1 MAKVEKF
8 EDLKVWQES
17 RILIGFVYDL
27 MSPNKDYGFKDQIQ
41 RASISIMNNIAEGF
55 ERNSDAEF
63 KRFLDFAKASCGEV
77 RSMLYLAEDL
87 KYITVNEA
95 ENLRNRCCFLSGS
108 ISNLMKY
115 LRK

>member
-1 MAKVEKF
+1 MAKVDKF

-17 RILIGFVYDL
+17 RILIGFVYGL
-27 MSPNKDYGFKDQIQ
+27 MKTNKDYGFKDQIQ
-41 RASISIMNNIAEGF
+41 RASVSIMNNIAEGF

-63 KRFLDFAKASCGEV
+63 KRFLDIAKASCGEV

-87 KYITVNEA
+87 KYMTVIEA
-95 ENLRNRCCFLSGS
+95 EDLRKKCCFLSGS

>member
-1 MAKVEKF
+1 MANVDKF
-8 EDLKVWQES
+8 EDLKIWQDA
-17 RILIGFVYDL
+17 RVLVGIVYLIMKENRDF
-27 MSPNKDYGFKDQIQ
+27 GFKDQIQ
-41 RASISIMNNIAEGF
+41 RASVSIMNNIAEGF

-63 KRFLDFAKASCGEV
+63 KRFLDIAKASSGEV

-87 KYITVNEA
+87 NYLPKGKAKE
-95 ENLRNRCCFLSGS
+95 LRDKASHISGA